1 MIETGRIRAWPRR
14 QRPMDALLTI
24 AVTVVVLGAPVVTN
38 QLGDVSAA
46 GWAILVIACG
56 AVYFR
61 RAAPLTVTVIT
72 LVCSTTYL
80 IMPDPDGP
88 VVLTF
93 AIAIYTLMATGRLA
107 SGILIGA
114 VAVVASFYGEY
125 STDQENLGD
134 LGVVFFAGWLIT
146 VMAVGGAVHS
156 RRAYL
161 REVDERTRQSE
172 ANREEELRRRTTE
185 ERLRIARELHD
196 VLGHTISLINV
207 QASAALHRMPR
218 DPDQAVEALTTI
230 KQSSHEALQELRT
243 TLGVLRQVDEAVPT
257 APAPSLAH
265 VPELIS
271 RLESAGFETDTDI
284 EGEPPESL
292 PPAVDLAGYR
302 IVQEALTN
310 VTRHSGAS
318 AVTVRIR
325 YGDDVQLNIIDDG
338 RGGDPERPGGS
349 GVIGMKERAASVGG
363 RLEAGPG
370 PEGGFV
376 VQAWLPLRGQE

>member
-1 MIETGRIRAWPRR
+1 M
-14 QRPMDALLTI
+14 
-24 AVTVVVLGAPVVTN
+24 VVLGAPVVTG
-38 QLGDVSAA
+38 QFGEVSVA
-46 GWAILVIACG
+46 GWLILAVACG

-61 RAAPLTVTVIT
+61 RAAPLAVTVTT
-72 LVCSTTYL
+72 LVCTASYL
-80 IMPDPDGP
+80 VMPDPDGP

-93 AIAIYTLMATGRLA
+93 AIAIYTLMETGRLA
-107 SGILIGA
+107 AGILIGA

-146 VMAVGGAVHS
+146 VMAIGGAVHS

-161 REVDERTRQSE
+161 REVDERMRQSE

-230 KQSSHEALQELRT
+230 KESSQEALQELRT
-243 TLGVLRQVDEAVPT
+243 TLGVLRQVDETAPT
-257 APAPSLAH
+257 APAPSLSNVA
-265 VPELIS
+265 ELIT
-271 RLESAGFETDTDI
+271 RLRSAGLAVDTEI
-284 EGEPPESL
+284 EGDPPAAL
-292 PPAVDLAGYR
+292 PSAVDLAGYR

-310 VTRHSGAS
+310 VTRHSEAGS
-318 AVTVRIR
+318 VTIRIR
-325 YGDDVQLNIIDDG
+325 YGDDVRIEIADDG
-338 RGGDPERPGGS
+338 RGGDPGDRVGS
-349 GVIGMKERAASVGG
+349 GIIGMKERADAVGG
-363 RLEAGPG
+363 RLSAGPRPDG
-370 PEGGFV
+370 GGFLV
-376 VQAWLPLRGQE
+376 DAWLPLGGQQ